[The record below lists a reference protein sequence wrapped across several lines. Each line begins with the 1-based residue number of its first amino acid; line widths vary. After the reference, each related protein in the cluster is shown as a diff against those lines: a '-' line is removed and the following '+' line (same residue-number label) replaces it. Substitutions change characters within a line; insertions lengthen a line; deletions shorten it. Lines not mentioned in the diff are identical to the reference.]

1 VNLKVSIITVSFN
14 AIATLQ
20 QTIESV
26 LAQDYSDIEYWV
38 IDGGSSDGT
47 KELLASYGDRIKYI
61 SEPDKGIYDAFNK
74 GLALVKGDVIGVIGA
89 DDFYPTTDVIR
100 SVVEVFEQQDVDS
113 IYGDLQFINPQSL
126 KVVRKWK
133 AGSYKRSSW
142 LLGWMP
148 PHPTFYVKRKVYEE
162 IGHFKTHYTCAGD
175 YEFMLRALYKNA
187 ISVAYLPK
195 LLMTMRTGGTST
207 ASWKHRWKANM
218 EDRMAWRENGLK
230 PYFIT
235 VSLKPLR
242 KIFQLLS

>member
-1 VNLKVSIITVSFN
+1 MKVSIITVCFN
-14 AIATLQ
+14 AAATLK

-26 LAQDYSDIEYWV
+26 LAQDYADIEYWV

-47 KELLASYGDRIKYI
+47 QELLASYGSRIHYI

-74 GLALVKGDVIGVIGA
+74 GLARVTGDIVGVIGA
-89 DDFYPTTDVIR
+89 DDFYPSMDVIH
-100 SVVEVFEQQDVDS
+100 SVVEAFERQDVDS
-113 IYGDLQFINPQSL
+113 IYGDLQFIDPVSL

-133 AGSYKRSSW
+133 AGNYKRSSW

-162 IGHFKTHYTCAGD
+162 FGYFKTHYTCAGD
-175 YEFMLRALYKNA
+175 YEFMLRVLYKHS

-207 ASWKHRWKANM
+207 ASWKHRWRANL
-218 EDRMAWRENGLK
+218 EDRKAWRENGLK
-230 PYFIT
+230 PYLIT

-242 KIFQLLS
+242 KIIQLLS